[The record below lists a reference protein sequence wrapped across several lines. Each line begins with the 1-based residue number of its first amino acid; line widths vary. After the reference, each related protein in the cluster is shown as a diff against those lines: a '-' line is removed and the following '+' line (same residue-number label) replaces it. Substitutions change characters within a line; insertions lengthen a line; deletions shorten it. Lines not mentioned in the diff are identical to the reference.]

1 MLRSPRKSPT
11 KSPLKSPQRR
21 KCYNAL
27 PIAFVNDPH
36 QLRCTTLSI
45 AQHDC
50 EQFKTKHQLTTNV
63 VDYLLQKSLDINLP
77 DHILVG
83 SSASFS
89 YMKDH
94 IAKLKSKD
102 RGDVRSCRGLRQR
115 YQYYSLKRF

>member
-1 MLRSPRKSPT
+1 MLPSPRKSPT
-11 KSPLKSPQRR
+11 KSPMKSPQRR
-21 KCYNAL
+21 KRYNAL
-27 PIAFVNDPH
+27 PIAFANDPH
-36 QLRCTTLSI
+36 QLCCTTLSI

-94 IAKLKSKD
+94 INE
-102 RGDVRSCRGLRQR
+102 
-115 YQYYSLKRF
+115 